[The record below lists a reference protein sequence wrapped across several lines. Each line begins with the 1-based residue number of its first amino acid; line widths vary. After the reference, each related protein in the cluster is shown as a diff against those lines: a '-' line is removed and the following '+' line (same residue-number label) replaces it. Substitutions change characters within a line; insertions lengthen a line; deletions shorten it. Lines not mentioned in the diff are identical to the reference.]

1 MKRTYINIIKAIRD
15 KCTANIMLNCEKLK
29 VFSLNSE
36 TRQGCPLL
44 QLLFDLVSKILA
56 TEISQGKEIKVIKI
70 GREGL
75 ILPQMTLYIYRR
87 HIYYPLK
94 SVRMNK

>member
-1 MKRTYINIIKAIRD
+1 MTNVQLTIF
-15 KCTANIMLNCEKLK
+15 NCEKLT

-44 QLLFDLVSKILA
+44 PLLFDLVSKVLA
-56 TEISQGKEIKVIKI
+56 TEISQEKEIKVIII

-75 ILPQMTLYIYRR
+75 IVSQMTLYIYRK
-87 HIYYPLK
+87 HIYSPLK
-94 SVRMNK
+94 YVRMNK